1 MATQGSSLSQSQDS
15 AQAQGQPLSQMAKPD
30 AGQYAARR
38 KLFLVPIYP
47 FPADAPDEAAGLL
60 TRYWSEVRDQVQ
72 GLERSLGGVAH
83 VFHEGV
89 FAEGDEGMAI
99 VEGMNPHGGSFAQAL
114 RHGGARLHA
123 TEDRALVMEHSDWQ
137 RCLSIG
143 LMSERVM
150 GLAMAGVQETAQ
162 RRFEHIGQRVAEGLG
177 EGEVGALFIS
187 EGHRVQFAGDI
198 QVFFVAPPAQDA
210 LKRWMEERMRFFAGA
225 DAGASAGADGG
236 VNSNADAEQQSAGG
250 V

>member
-1 MATQGSSLSQSQDS
+1 M
-15 AQAQGQPLSQMAKPD
+15 SQMAKPD

-47 FPADAPDEAAGLL
+47 FPADAPDEAARLL
-60 TRYWSEVRDQVQ
+60 TRYWSEVRDQIQ

-89 FAEGDEGMAI
+89 YAEGDEGMAI

-150 GLAMAGVQETAQ
+150 GLAMAGVQEAAQ
-162 RRFEHIGQRVAEGLG
+162 SRFEHIARRVDEGLG

-210 LKRWMEERMRFFAGA
+210 LKRWIEERMRFFAGA
-225 DAGASAGADGG
+225 GVDSDDDA
-236 VNSNADAEQQSAGG
+236 NFNADAGQQAAGG
-250 V
+250 A